1 MFKHEIVDE
10 LPAFLGVLLISAPNL
25 MQLDEVLMLGD
36 RIERLEFRLG
46 QNPNV
51 LVLPAHDLDGE
62 ALTTTVT
69 C

>member
-10 LPAFLGVLLISAPNL
+10 LPAFLGVLLIPAPNL

-36 RIERLEFRLG
+36 RIERLEFRLR
-46 QNPNV
+46 QHPNV

-69 C
+69 S